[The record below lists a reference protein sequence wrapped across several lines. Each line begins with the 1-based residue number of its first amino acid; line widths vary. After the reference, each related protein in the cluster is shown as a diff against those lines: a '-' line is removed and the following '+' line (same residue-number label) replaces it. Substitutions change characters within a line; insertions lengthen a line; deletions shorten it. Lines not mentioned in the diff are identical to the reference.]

1 MPFLNKILLLK
12 LKFDVIGNAPSEIKL
27 FSYSFLSFHEVRDPP
42 EKTAEFESYHA
53 TSPSFDG

>member
-12 LKFDVIGNAPSEIKL
+12 LKFEVIGNTPPVIKL
-27 FSYSFLSFHEVRDPP
+27 FSYSFLSFHDESEVP